1 MSTATMQPTPTI
13 SSATAT
19 IDAAAAN
26 YATAHDEWA
35 TAAFHFRFTQ
45 HIRKQAE
52 DEYKTALAAEVTA
65 KRDFDAKRRRAD
77 DTEHEHKRLRSDAF
91 RELVKSKGGASCGF
105 GLLQHAT
112 AAAARVAAAKLEAC
126 YEIEE
131 GELVD
136 EDTEAAEAAEAAEE
150 SYISFTPT
158 CSPPQS
164 PRCDEIY

>member
-1 MSTATMQPTPTI
+1 MSSTTMPGMPTTTTNSAP
-13 SSATAT
+13 ATAT
-19 IDAAAAN
+19 ISAAASA

-52 DEYKTALAAEVTA
+52 DEYKTALAEEVTA

-77 DTEHEHKRLRSDAF
+77 ETEHEHKRLRSDAF
-91 RELVKSKGGASCGF
+91 REIVKSKGGASCGF
-105 GLLQHAT
+105 GLLKHAT
-112 AAAARVAAAKLEAC
+112 AAAARVAEAKLEAG
-126 YEIEE
+126 YELED
-131 GELVD
+131 GEVEDD
-136 EDTEAAEAAEAAEE
+136 EAEAAVE
-150 SYISFTPT
+150 SYISFSPN

>member
-1 MSTATMQPTPTI
+1 MPTTTTNSAPAATTPI
-13 SSATAT
+13 
-19 IDAAAAN
+19 AAAASAF
-26 YATAHDEWA
+26 ATAHDEWA

-45 HIRKQAE
+45 HIRKQVE
-52 DEYKTALAAEVTA
+52 DEYKTALAEEVTA

-77 DTEHEHKRLRSDAF
+77 DTEAAHKRLRSDAF
-91 RELVKSKGGASCGF
+91 RELVKSKGGATCCGF
-105 GLLQHAT
+105 GLLRHAT
-112 AAAARVAAAKLEAC
+112 AAAARVAAAKLDAC

-136 EDTEAAEAAEAAEE
+136 EDTEAAEAPEAAEE

>member
-1 MSTATMQPTPTI
+1 MPTTPAH
-13 SSATAT
+13 SAPATAPA
-19 IDAAAAN
+19 IDAAASA
-26 YATAHDEWA
+26 YAAAHDEWA
-35 TAAFHFRFTQ
+35 TAAFHYRFTQ
-45 HIRKQAE
+45 HIRTQAE
-52 DEYKTALAAEVTA
+52 DEYKTALAEEVTA

-77 DTEHEHKRLRSDAF
+77 DTEAAHKRLRSDAF
-91 RELVKSKGGASCGF
+91 RELVKTKGGASCGF

-164 PRCDEIY
+164 PRCDDEIY